1 MRFLPRRRLWRVVLA
16 LGVVIA
22 GVAIAAVVI
31 ALNKPGNVSHPDL
44 QFTTPTTKAAQK
56 TTTKAPPKKAKKAG
70 NSFVWPWYGLSA
82 ARTRQFVAPA
92 DLKPPL
98 HVGWTYDGPA
108 LLEFPPSIDRN
119 RMFFLDD
126 AGTARA
132 LDVRTGKTLW
142 SRQVG
147 TLAAATPAIDPQD
160 GLIFMPTLSDT
171 GHSPGNGRFLALSL
185 KTGKVK
191 WSHALASGS
200 ESSPIV
206 HDGVVYFGDNGGT
219 LYALNARNGKTKWTF
234 HAGGAIKGGP
244 ALWRGKL
251 YFGDYGGQVYG
262 VNASNGHQ
270 AWVTSTSGAHF
281 GLGSGNFYATA
292 AVAYGRVYIGNTDGR
307 VYSFGARNGALA
319 WATATGAFVYAA
331 AAVAD
336 PKGVGPTVYVG
347 SYDGQFY
354 AFNAQSGAVRWKHPG
369 GGRISGSATV
379 VGNVVYFAG
388 LDSRTTYGLNVKNGA
403 QEFTYPDGAFTP
415 VVADEHAIYLVGY
428 GSINQLLPGAK
439 AKPKPTH
446 KGHAKRGR
454 HAKAHAADRHHPKS
468 HRAHRHHS

>member
-16 LGVVIA
+16 LGVVIV
-22 GVAIAAVVI
+22 GVAIAAIVI
-31 ALNKPGNVSHPDL
+31 ALHKPGNVSHPDL

-56 TTTKAPPKKAKKAG
+56 TTTKAKPPRKKAA
-70 NSFVWPWYGLSA
+70 NFVWPWYGYDA

-98 HVGWTYDGPA
+98 HVGWSYHGQS
-108 LLEFPPSIDRN
+108 LLEFPPSIDRD

-126 AGTARA
+126 GGTARA
-132 LDVRTGKTLW
+132 LDVHTGKTLW
-142 SRQVG
+142 QRQIG
-147 TLAAATPAIDPQD
+147 TLAAATPAVDVKD

-171 GHSPGNGRFLALSL
+171 SHSPGNGRFVALSL

-191 WSHALASGS
+191 WSHALASGA

-206 HDGVVYFGDNGGT
+206 HDGTVYFGDNGGT
-219 LYALNARNGKTKWTF
+219 LYALKARTGATRWTF

-244 ALWRGKL
+244 ALWHGNL
-251 YFGDYGGQVYG
+251 YFGDYGGQAFG
-262 VNASNGHQ
+262 VRASNGHKL
-270 AWVTSTSGAHF
+270 WSTSTSGAHF

-292 AVAYGRVYIGNTDGR
+292 TVAYGRVYIGNTDGR

-319 WATATGAFVYAA
+319 WATGTGAFVYAA

-336 PKGVGPTVYVG
+336 PKGVGPTLYVG
-347 SYDGQFY
+347 SYDGEFY
-354 AFNAQSGAVRWKHPG
+354 AFNAQSGAIRWKHSG

-379 VGNVVYFAG
+379 IGNVVYFAG
-388 LDSRTTYGLNVKNGA
+388 LDSRTTYGLNVRTGA
-403 QEFTYPDGAFTP
+403 LQFTYPDGAFTP

-428 GSINQLLPGAK
+428 GSIYQMLPGAK
-439 AKPKPTH
+439 PKHTAA
-446 KGHAKRGR
+446 HAKRG
-454 HAKAHAADRHHPKS
+454 HPAKAHAGHHHSKAHAAHHHHHHP
-468 HRAHRHHS
+468 